1 MLTLYSSVMVV
12 LNMKGDPRATAQA
25 RARSVAFPDTSWW
38 TAKEALIP
46 APFLDLP
53 CSYKRRTEGPIP
65 LGQTATTSMFLGKVS
80 PMDS

>member
-1 MLTLYSSVMVV
+1 MFFFTLYSSVMVV
-12 LNMKGDPRATAQA
+12 LNIKGDPKATAQA

-53 CSYKRRTEGPIP
+53 
-65 LGQTATTSMFLGKVS
+65 
-80 PMDS
+80 